1 MENTEETMRVVMAA
15 VMMVAEYVL
24 VLAAVLADL
33 WSGLRKARRQGEA
46 RRSEALRRTV
56 SKLGQYYNAMF
67 ALTVVDLMQMG
78 VMFYLRLSCGWD
90 VLLLPVLT
98 VIGAI
103 GIAVIEVKS
112 IFEKAEQ
119 KQQND
124 YREAAALLLKL
135 VRKLND
141 QGVIKVNEIIGKIE
155 KNTL

>member
-1 MENTEETMRVVMAA
+1 MMLALAGMTVVL
-15 VMMVAEYVL
+15 EYGLVL
-24 VLAAVLADL
+24 VAALADL
-33 WSGLRKARRQGEA
+33 WSGLRKARRRGEA

-90 VLLLPVLT
+90 ALLLPVLT

-112 IFEKAEQ
+112 IFEKAEE

-124 YREAAALLLKL
+124 YREAATLLLKL
-135 VRKLND
+135 MRKLND

-155 KNTL
+155 KNTP